1 MIFQKLE
8 GSSLERTFPKGSTW
22 YLQTT
27 CGNIGKPNLR
37 EKCTLFKKISLVKKH
52 ENKFVIKIDKFD
64 RNHVQKIFELKI

>member
-8 GSSLERTFPKGSTW
+8 GNSLERTFPKGSTW
-22 YLQTT
+22 YLQST

-37 EKCTLFKKISLVKKH
+37 ENFTLFKKISLAKKY